1 MNREKNV
8 SKSRLFTSEHVS
20 PGHPDKLADQISDA
34 CLDAIYA
41 VDRSLTTR
49 VAVETMLKGNVVII
63 AGEVS
68 CAKSLDI
75 DYEAIVRQT
84 LRNNFYTKEYSPM
97 YNDEDVIVVNLISE
111 QSKDIAQCVNSNER
125 KGVGAGDQG
134 IMFGYAVDEAPDMTG
149 WCHYLSRYLVDRI
162 YEYFIQHIMDY
173 ETINKYFPDF
183 KVQVTC
189 AYDDDKVFVRDVNVS
204 IAHENAETLDSVRKE
219 VGDFVRRMM
228 LYLAIKH
235 NALEIADTTY
245 HVNANGPFTIYG
257 PIADTGLTGRKIV
270 CDQYGGYAPVGGG
283 AFSGKDLT
291 KIDRTAAYMARYF
304 AQMTLRE
311 IKQGR
316 YYFGGTREKVRS
328 VQCNVSYIIGDVYP
342 VTVDFIVTFDNGE
355 TEYITAGRDIIERFS
370 VENMCDMFL
379 DNIKSFEKLSARCHI
394 GTTSANDEIK
404 PWEFDI
410 YGECE

>member
-8 SKSRLFTSEHVS
+8 RKSRLFTSEHVS

-41 VDRSLTTR
+41 VDRSLNTR

-68 CAKSLDI
+68 CPKPLDI

-149 WCHYLSRYLVDRI
+149 WCHYISRYLVDRI
-162 YEYFIQHIMDY
+162 YEHFIGYKMK
-173 ETINKYFPDF
+173 NKYFPDF

-189 AYDDDKVFVRDVNVS
+189 EYDDDKVFVRDVNVS
-204 IAHENAETLDSVRKE
+204 IAHEKAEALDSVRE
-219 VGDFVRRMM
+219 EIGDFVRRMM
-228 LYLAIKH
+228 LYLAIKGDT
-235 NALEIADTTY
+235 LEISDTTY

-304 AQMTLRE
+304 AKMTLRE
-311 IKQGR
+311 IKRGR
-316 YYFGGTREKVRS
+316 YDFGDRRENVRS

-342 VTVDFIVTFDNGE
+342 VTVDFIVTFDSGE
-355 TEYITAGRDIIERFS
+355 TDYITAGRDIVEYFS
-370 VENMCDMFL
+370 VETMCDMFL
-379 DNIKSFEKLSARCHI
+379 DKIKSFEKLSARCHV
-394 GTTSANDEIK
+394 GKTNGYDESK
-404 PWEFDI
+404 PWEFDTN
-410 YGECE
+410 CE

>member
-1 MNREKNV
+1 MNKEKHLR
-8 SKSRLFTSEHVS
+8 KSRLFTSEHVS

-41 VDRSLTTR
+41 VDRSLNTR
-49 VAVETMLKGNVVII
+49 VAVETMLKGNVVVI

-68 CAKSLDI
+68 CAKPLDI

-84 LRNNFYTKEYSPM
+84 LRNNFYTKEYSPL
-97 YNDEDVIVVNLISE
+97 YNDEDVVVVNLISE

-149 WCHYLSRYLVDRI
+149 WCHYLSRYIVDSI
-162 YEYFIQHIMDY
+162 YEHFIGK

-189 AYDDDKVFVRDVNVS
+189 EYDDDKVFVRDVNVS
-204 IAHENAETLDSVRKE
+204 IAHEKAETLDSVRE
-219 VGDFVRRMM
+219 EISEYVRRLMV
-228 LYLAIKH
+228 YLAIKH
-235 NALEIADTTY
+235 DVLEVADTTY

-257 PIADTGLTGRKIV
+257 PIADTGITGRKIV

-311 IKQGR
+311 IKRGR
-316 YYFGGTREKVRS
+316 YNFGDRREHVRS

-342 VTVDFIVTFDNGE
+342 VTVDFIVTFDSGE
-355 TEYITAGRDIIERFS
+355 TDYITAGCDIIERFS
-370 VENMCDMFL
+370 VETMCDMFL

-394 GTTSANDEIK
+394 GTTTINDEIK
-404 PWEFDI
+404 PWEFEI
-410 YGECE
+410 NCECE

>member
-1 MNREKNV
+1 MNREKDV
-8 SKSRLFTSEHVS
+8 RKSRLFTSEHVS

-41 VDRSLTTR
+41 VDRSLNTR

-68 CAKSLDI
+68 CPKPLDI

-149 WCHYLSRYLVDRI
+149 WCHYISRYLVDRI
-162 YEYFIQHIMDY
+162 YEHFIGYKMK
-173 ETINKYFPDF
+173 NKYFPDF

-189 AYDDDKVFVRDVNVS
+189 EYDDDKVFVRNVNVS
-204 IAHENAETLDSVRKE
+204 IAHEKAEALDSVRE
-219 VGDFVRRMM
+219 EIGDFVRRMM
-228 LYLAIKH
+228 LYLAIKGDT
-235 NALEIADTTY
+235 LEISDTTY

-304 AQMTLRE
+304 AKMTLRE

-316 YYFGGTREKVRS
+316 YDFGDRRENVRS

-342 VTVDFIVTFDNGE
+342 VTVDFIVTFDSGE
-355 TEYITAGRDIIERFS
+355 TDYITAGRDIVEYFS
-370 VENMCDMFL
+370 VETMCDMFL
-379 DNIKSFEKLSARCHI
+379 NNIKSFEKLSSRCHV
-394 GTTSANDEIK
+394 GKTNGYDESK
-404 PWEFDI
+404 PWEI
-410 YGECE
+410 QH

>member
-41 VDRSLTTR
+41 VDRSLNTR

-68 CAKSLDI
+68 CPKPLDI

-149 WCHYLSRYLVDRI
+149 WCHYISRYLVDRI
-162 YEYFIQHIMDY
+162 YEHFIGYKMK
-173 ETINKYFPDF
+173 NKYFPDF

-189 AYDDDKVFVRDVNVS
+189 EYDDDKVFVRDVNVS
-204 IAHENAETLDSVRKE
+204 IAHEKAEALDSVRE
-219 VGDFVRRMM
+219 EIGEYVRRMM

-235 NALEIADTTY
+235 DTLEVTDTTY

-316 YYFGGTREKVRS
+316 YNFGDRRENVRS

-342 VTVDFIVTFDNGE
+342 VTVDFIVTYDSGE
-355 TEYITAGRDIIERFS
+355 TDYFTAGRDMVEYFS
-370 VENMCDMFL
+370 VETMCGMFL
-379 DNIKSFEKLSARCHI
+379 DNIKSFEKLSARCHV
-394 GTTSANDEIK
+394 GKTNGYDESK
-404 PWEFDI
+404 PWEVQH
-410 YGECE
+410 